1 MSPPATVGGWQKTE
15 WIRFVA
21 VPPKLDLKSV
31 SDMEK
36 KGKSLFDSME
46 ILPRTPRYEN
56 GHPIKN
62 PCTHDQNYSDPKHN
76 LHPIEVP
83 MDAIEVRVYFINVCV
98 YFVKGHFYLTKTGV
112 YSAFFYLINF

>member
-1 MSPPATVGGWQKTE
+1 MYQIWKKKASRFLIRWKSYRERHDMKMDIQLKIPAPTT
-15 WIRFVA
+15 
-21 VPPKLDLKSV
+21 
-31 SDMEK
+31 
-36 KGKSLFDSME
+36 
-46 ILPRTPRYEN
+46 
-56 GHPIKN
+56 
-62 PCTHDQNYSDPKHN
+62 QNYSDPKHN